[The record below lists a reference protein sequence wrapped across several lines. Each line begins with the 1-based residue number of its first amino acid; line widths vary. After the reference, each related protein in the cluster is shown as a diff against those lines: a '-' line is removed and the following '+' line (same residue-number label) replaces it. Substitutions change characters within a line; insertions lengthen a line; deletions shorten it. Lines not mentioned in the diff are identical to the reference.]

1 MGSVEDDGKQNGLHF
16 SNVRCTRNAVH
27 HILLCSSKLLPCLLH
42 KVSDEEDEDSP
53 GEQSEC
59 LLPYVRCALQHMLA
73 GAVAGTLE
81 HTLMFPIDTIKTRM
95 QALSHPGQRVYT
107 STLPELWWIIRALT
121 YPSRHRALF

>member
-1 MGSVEDDGKQNGLHF
+1 M
-16 SNVRCTRNAVH
+16 T
-27 HILLCSSKLLPCLLH
+27 IL
-42 KVSDEEDEDSP
+42 P
-53 GEQSEC
+53 GEHSEC

-107 STLPELWWIIRALT
+107 STLPTTLVDDKRIDICIEAPNAILVCHFLPIWPLLCKYLAIARSPEHVSAAV
-121 YPSRHRALF
+121 PAACARP